1 VAISRSGSLKI
12 IPLGGVGE
20 IGKNLTVIEYG
31 KDIVIIDC
39 GVMFPDEDMLGIDLV
54 IPDTTYLEDNKDR
67 IKAILLTHGHED
79 HIGALPYVL
88 KWLDDVPVY
97 GTKLTLGLVELRLK
111 EHGMKLGT
119 RGNVI
124 SPGDKISAGCM
135 SVEFIHVSHSIA
147 GVVAL
152 AIKTPI
158 GVIVHTADFKVD
170 QTPIDGQVMDLRRF
184 AELGEKGVLVMMSDS
199 TNVERP
205 GYTLSERVV
214 GELFSETFNEAS
226 GRILVATFASHL
238 ARIQQIL
245 DAAISANR
253 QVAIVGRSMENNVK
267 LGIELGYLRTE
278 PGLIVDID
286 EIASLPDENVVIIT
300 TGSQGEPMSAL
311 TRMSLSEYRRV
322 TIRPGD
328 TVIISASPIPGNERM
343 IGRTINRLFKQGAEV
358 IYEAFSGVHV
368 SGHASQEELKL
379 MLNLVKPKYFIPV
392 HGEYRH
398 LIKHARLAE
407 DVGIPASNIVIPDLG
422 AMIQF
427 DKNKGVKVSGKVRSG
442 RVFVDGVS
450 VGDIGDIVLKDRRLL
465 AQDGIV
471 LATVVINSKTG
482 QVLKEPDIFTRGFIY
497 VRESGE
503 LIEDICNMILNKT
516 ENLLRADNFD
526 EVYAKDVLKDSIS
539 SFLYQKTGRR
549 PMVIPVILDV

>member
-1 VAISRSGSLKI
+1 MAISRSGSLKI

-482 QVLKEPDIFTRGFIY
+482 QILKEPDIFTRGFIY

>member
-1 VAISRSGSLKI
+1 MSTSRSGSLKI

-31 KDIVIIDC
+31 KDIVVIDC

-67 IKAILLTHGHED
+67 IRAILLTHGHED

-111 EHGMKLGT
+111 EHGIKLGT

-124 SPGDKISAGCM
+124 SPGDKITAGCM

-152 AIKTPI
+152 AIRTPA
-158 GVIVHTADFKVD
+158 GMIVHTADFKVD

-205 GYTLSERVV
+205 GYTLSEKVV
-214 GELFSETFNEAS
+214 GELFRDTFNAAS
-226 GRILVATFASHL
+226 GRILVATFASHI

-245 DAAISANR
+245 DAALPANR
-253 QVAIVGRSMENNVK
+253 HVAIVGRSMENNVK

-278 PGLIVDID
+278 PGLLVDID
-286 EIASLPDENVVIIT
+286 EISSLPDENVVIIT

-311 TRMSLSEYRRV
+311 TRMSMSEHRRV
-322 TIRPGD
+322 SIRRGD
-328 TVIISASPIPGNERM
+328 TVIVSASPIPGNERM

-407 DVGIPASNIVIPDLG
+407 EVGIPAKNIVIPDLG
-422 AMIQF
+422 DVIQF
-427 DKNKGVKVSGKVRSG
+427 DRHKDVRVSGRVRAG

-471 LATVVINSKTG
+471 LATIVVDSETG
-482 QVLKEPDIFTRGFIY
+482 QVLKGPDIFTRGFIY

-503 LIEDICNMILNKT
+503 LIESICKMVTDKIEK
-516 ENLLRADNFD
+516 LLKSDSFD
-526 EVYAKDVLKDSIS
+526 EVYAKDTLRDSIS
-539 SFLYQKTGRR
+539 SFLYEKTGRR
-549 PMVIPVILDV
+549 PMVIPVVMDI

>member
-1 VAISRSGSLKI
+1 MAISRSGSLKI

>member
-1 VAISRSGSLKI
+1 
-12 IPLGGVGE
+12 
-20 IGKNLTVIEYG
+20 
-31 KDIVIIDC
+31 
-39 GVMFPDEDMLGIDLV
+39 
-54 IPDTTYLEDNKDR
+54 
-67 IKAILLTHGHED
+67 
-79 HIGALPYVL
+79 
-88 KWLDDVPVY
+88 
-97 GTKLTLGLVELRLK
+97 
-111 EHGMKLGT
+111 
-119 RGNVI
+119 
-124 SPGDKISAGCM
+124 
-135 SVEFIHVSHSIA
+135 
-147 GVVAL
+147 
-152 AIKTPI
+152 
-158 GVIVHTADFKVD
+158 
-170 QTPIDGQVMDLRRF
+170 
-184 AELGEKGVLVMMSDS
+184 
-199 TNVERP
+199 
-205 GYTLSERVV
+205 
-214 GELFSETFNEAS
+214 
-226 GRILVATFASHL
+226 
-238 ARIQQIL
+238 
-245 DAAISANR
+245 
-253 QVAIVGRSMENNVK
+253 
-267 LGIELGYLRTE
+267 
-278 PGLIVDID
+278 
-286 EIASLPDENVVIIT
+286 
-300 TGSQGEPMSAL
+300 
-311 TRMSLSEYRRV
+311 
-322 TIRPGD
+322 
-328 TVIISASPIPGNERM
+328 
-343 IGRTINRLFKQGAEV
+343 LFKQGAEV

>member
-482 QVLKEPDIFTRGFIY
+482 QILKEPDIFTRGFIY

>member
-111 EHGMKLGT
+111 EHGMKLGA